1 MKIVDEPTR
10 DAFHRLAK
18 AYGTQADLAKALG
31 CSLKHVNAIL
41 NSKVHYVRDSFWR
54 KAEPLLRS
62 HIEPLDAKRQ
72 FLKGQVHLLT
82 DEEVD
87 QLVLQIVA
95 RGGSAQ

>member
-10 DAFHRLAK
+10 DAFLRLAK
-18 AYGTQADLAKALG
+18 TFDTQADLAEALE

-41 NSKVHYVRDSFWR
+41 NGKVHYVRDSFWR
-54 KAEPLLRS
+54 KAEPLVRP
-62 HIEPLDAKRQ
+62 HIEPLDAKRR
-72 FLKGQVHLLT
+72 FLKEQVHLLT